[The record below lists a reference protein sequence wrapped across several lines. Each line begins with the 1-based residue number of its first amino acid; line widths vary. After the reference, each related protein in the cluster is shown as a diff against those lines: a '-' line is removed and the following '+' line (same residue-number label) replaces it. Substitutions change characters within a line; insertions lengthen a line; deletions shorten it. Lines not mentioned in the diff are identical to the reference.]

1 MRDFWLPP
9 ARLRDKV
16 TPLFDTKKDSQVPRF
31 LVASTDL
38 PTRALVKRA
47 FAQFN
52 IEAEECEGSME
63 AFASL
68 HKKYDGIIV
77 DFEDVELALQLVAGI
92 RSNSDNGN
100 STCVIA
106 LLPPEIPV
114 KQALSAGANIALNKP
129 LRIDH
134 LARSLRVSFRLTTA
148 AEKQQA
154 AKAESRE
161 SGVPLSILGKRSS

>member
-1 MRDFWLPP
+1 MAAFTSCRSGGIGRRAWFRSMYPQGCGGSSPFFGTNLNFFLCPTEARSRRTLSPCSTITFPGHITLVSRNTSFWLPR

-77 DFEDVELALQLVAGI
+77 D
-92 RSNSDNGN
+92 
-100 STCVIA
+100 
-106 LLPPEIPV
+106 
-114 KQALSAGANIALNKP
+114 
-129 LRIDH
+129 
-134 LARSLRVSFRLTTA
+134 
-148 AEKQQA
+148 
-154 AKAESRE
+154 
-161 SGVPLSILGKRSS
+161 